1 MLGNV
6 PNGLNVSFEVYNCW
20 GQLVHQE
27 NDYKSDW
34 DGKANRG
41 VTGGGTKDLADG
53 TYFYVIRLSDG
64 REFIKFLTI
73 TH

>member
-1 MLGNV
+1 MRSITVGGNW
-6 PNGLNVSFEVYNCW
+6 YTK
-20 GQLVHQE
+20 E
-27 NDYKSDW
+27 NDYHSDW

-41 VTGGGTKDLADG
+41 VVGGGKKDLADG

-64 REFIKFLTI
+64 REFIKFMTI